1 MSSGHKI
8 FPCGEGTAFGKLRQ
22 ALRAAFDC
30 NLIIVRG
37 TREAAGCDINT
48 SMKKAP
54 AILAAAILLSVP
66 APAQGV
72 RLWVL
77 RAPGEMVEYDPT
89 TFAVKQT
96 VKVPAAALQSPTSVQ
111 VSRRGQILFAPVPS
125 LPLLDADFKSP
136 HKLWLWDGDAPFTA
150 DLGVAHQVG
159 KTGSNQLISETA
171 PSVFLSADGSH
182 LYWFANEEQRLQRE
196 DVDLSVTTTWRG
208 WQTDLRGGQR
218 EDIGSAKFPECGC
231 PTGACEESCPI
242 GTTWAPTSGIAGFFL
257 MTQFVAGKDQ
267 PAYKAS
273 TMYRQQ
279 GGKWVATPLT
289 EPLRRVLDADSNGE
303 TIVEAIPDTGC
314 CGWANQSDDQT
325 LVLTDGKKL
334 AVFDELAA
342 YKNPDYDVSFYTS
355 NARLSPDQKS
365 IAMTIVATA
374 QVNQTIQLAEQ
385 GQANPE
391 ESKQIRKALA
401 QLPTLEVKSV
411 EDNPRKLAFVPHA
424 TLVGWLNEKELL
436 IVEDHLL
443 VLYNVGTGAKR
454 KSNIP
459 VYSTDNV
466 FLP

>member
-1 MSSGHKI
+1 MSRGHGI
-8 FPCGEGTAFGKLRQ
+8 FPCGAGTAFGKLRQ
-22 ALRAAFDC
+22 ALRAAFHC

-48 SMKKAP
+48 SMKKALT
-54 AILAAAILLSVP
+54 ILAAATLLSVS
-66 APAQGV
+66 ALAQGK

-77 RAPGEMVEYDPT
+77 RAPGEMVEYDPAA
-89 TFAVKQT
+89 FAAKQT
-96 VKVPAAALQSPTSVQ
+96 LQVPAEALQSPTSVQ
-111 VSRRGQILFAPVPS
+111 VSRMGQILFAPGPS

-136 HKLWLWDGDAPFTA
+136 HKLWLWYGHAPLTA
-150 DLGVAHQVG
+150 DLGVVHQVG
-159 KTGSNQLISETA
+159 KTGSNQLISESA
-171 PSVFLSADGSH
+171 PAIFLSEDGLY

-196 DVDLSVTTTWRG
+196 DVDLSISTTWRA
-208 WQTDLRGGQR
+208 WRTDLRSGQR
-218 EDIGSAKFPECGC
+218 EDIGSVKFPECSC

-242 GTTWAPTSGIAGFFL
+242 GTVWAPTDGIAGFFL

-267 PAYKAS
+267 PAYRAS

-325 LVLTDGKKL
+325 IVLANGKKL
-334 AVFDELAA
+334 TVFDELAA

-355 NARLSPDQKS
+355 NARLSADRKS
-365 IAMTIVATA
+365 VAMTIVATA

-401 QLPTLEVKSV
+401 ELPAVGVKSV

-424 TLVGWLNEKELL
+424 TLIGWLNEKELL

-443 VLYNVGTGAKR
+443 VFYNVGTGTKR
-454 KSNIP
+454 KSNIR
-459 VYSTDNV
+459 VENTDNV
-466 FLP
+466 FLR